1 MEPNNKERM
10 MSFVKKLY
18 SRNFFI
24 FNLVLVGVLIG
35 AGATYLGLSQG
46 AKRAALPSALIRAES
61 PASPL
66 PSDIK
71 AALDQ
76 AEAVQTA
83 FRYVADKVQPSIVEV
98 NVVEKAQSPKSGP
111 QDQLPF
117 RFFFNNPDDGSG
129 QPQQPFTE
137 KGLGSGIIVLREG
150 KTVFVLTNNHVAG
163 NASEITVITHDEKEY
178 KATLVGKDDRR
189 DIALIKFESDSQNFS
204 AATLGDSS
212 AVRVGDWAIAIG
224 SPLGL
229 VSSVTAGIVS
239 AVNRSGGP
247 DGNIN
252 DFIQTDASINKGN
265 SGGALVNIRGEV
277 IGMNTWIA
285 SSTGGSIGLGFAIP
299 INNVKKGIDDFISKG
314 KVEYGWM
321 GIGLDSPDKD
331 TAAELGADPK
341 KAVIAASVFRQSPAE
356 KGGVLPGDVILKVN
370 GEDIKGMEQLQR
382 IVGDLPAGKAA
393 SIDVLRNGKRQS
405 LTVNIEV
412 RKDST
417 AANDGNYY
425 PGLTVRSLKFEDLD
439 QSKLPKDVKGVFVL
453 SVSDKSPG
461 SIVGLK
467 AQDIIIEVNDKPIS
481 TVKEFYAAV
490 NDTSAKKLAF
500 TVNRDG
506 ETVSTLAYV
515 KK

>member
-1 MEPNNKERM
+1 
-10 MSFVKKLY
+10 MSFVKRLY

-35 AGATYLGLSQG
+35 AGITYFGFSQG
-46 AKRAALPSALIRAES
+46 ARSAALPPTLLRAES
-61 PASPL
+61 PAASAPAEV
-66 PSDIK
+66 K
-71 AALDQ
+71 AALAQ
-76 AEAVQTA
+76 AEAVQSA
-83 FRYVADKVQPSIVEV
+83 FRYVADKVQPSVVEL
-98 NVVEKAQSPKSGP
+98 NVVEKVQAPKANP
-111 QDQLPF
+111 QDQLPW
-117 RFFFNNPDDGSG
+117 RFFFNNPPDDGQG
-129 QPQQPFTE
+129 QPRQPYAE
-137 KGLGSGIIVLREG
+137 KGLGSGIIVRQDG
-150 KTVFVLTNNHVAG
+150 KTVYVITNNHVAG
-163 NASEITVITHDEKEY
+163 SASEITVITHDDKEY
-178 KATLVGKDDRR
+178 KATLVGADAKR
-189 DIALIKFESDSQNFS
+189 DIALVKFQAD
-204 AATLGDSS
+204 AADIAVASLGDSS

-299 INNVKKGIDDFISKG
+299 INNIKKGIDDFINKG
-314 KVEYGWM
+314 KIEYGWM
-321 GIGLDSPDKD
+321 GIGLDSLDK
-331 TAAELGADPK
+331 ASAEELGADPR
-341 KAVIAASVFRQSPAE
+341 KAVIAASVFKGSPAE
-356 KGGVLPGDVILKVN
+356 KGGLLPGDVILKVN
-370 GEDIKGMEQLQR
+370 GEDIKAMEQLQR
-382 IVGDLPAGKAA
+382 LVGDLPAGKSATL
-393 SIDVLRNGKRQS
+393 DVLRGGKKLS
-405 LTVNIEV
+405 LTINIEV

-417 AANDGNYY
+417 ASNEGNYF
-425 PGLTVRSLKFEDLD
+425 PGLIVRSLKFEDLNAD
-439 QSKLPKDVKGVFVL
+439 KLPKGVKGVIIL
-453 SVSDKSPG
+453 SVADKSPG

-467 AQDIIIEVNDKPIS
+467 AQDIITEVNEKPVS

-490 NDTSAKKLAF
+490 NDASAKKLAF